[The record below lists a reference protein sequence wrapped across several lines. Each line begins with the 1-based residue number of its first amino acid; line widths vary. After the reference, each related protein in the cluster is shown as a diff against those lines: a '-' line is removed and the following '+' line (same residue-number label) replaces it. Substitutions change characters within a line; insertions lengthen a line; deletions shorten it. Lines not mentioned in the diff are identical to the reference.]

1 MGPLLYQA
9 ELHRGKWPQYSA
21 AMTKKRVHLGPEE
34 LIEKLR
40 ELTRQAEAGELE
52 CTALRL
58 FLKDGT
64 YEDVALGG
72 TDEEQKAALAELR
85 KDDLH

>member
-1 MGPLLYQA
+1 M
-9 ELHRGKWPQYSA
+9 PQYIG
-21 AMTKKRVHLGPEE
+21 AMTKKRVHLGPMEM
-34 LIEKLR
+34 IEKLK

-64 YEDVALGG
+64 FKDVAFGG
-72 TDEEQKAALAELR
+72 TEEEQKAALAELR
-85 KDDLH
+85 KGDLH